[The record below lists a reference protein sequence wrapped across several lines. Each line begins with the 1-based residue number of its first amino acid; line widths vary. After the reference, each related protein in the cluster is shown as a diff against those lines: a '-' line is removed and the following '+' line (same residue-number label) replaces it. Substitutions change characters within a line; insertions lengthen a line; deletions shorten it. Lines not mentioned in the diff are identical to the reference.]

1 MLVISRKKGE
11 SLLIGDDIEITVEK
25 IDSSSVKISIKAP
38 KEKVI
43 LRKEVYEKVKDENS
57 NAIATTKDILK
68 ILKYEDNMYT
78 ANPYNIYKQ
87 NSVNMASS
95 QQLLLMLLDGA
106 VKYTKI
112 ARMAILN
119 KDIAKAHKELVRV
132 QDIFLEL
139 MITMD
144 KNTKYMEDLYNIYDF
159 IKNEL
164 VKANIKKD
172 ITIIDNTLPL
182 IEEIR
187 DMWYEVDAKIKS
199 GK

>member
-1 MLVISRKKGE
+1 
-11 SLLIGDDIEITVEK
+11 
-25 IDSSSVKISIKAP
+25 
-38 KEKVI
+38 
-43 LRKEVYEKVKDENS
+43 
-57 NAIATTKDILK
+57 
-68 ILKYEDNMYT
+68 MYT

-112 ARMAILN
+112 AKMAILN
-119 KDIAKAHKELVRV
+119 KDIARAHKELVRV

-144 KNTKYMEDLYNIYDF
+144 KNTEYMEDLYNLYDF

-164 VKANIKKD
+164 AKANMKKD
-172 ITIIDNTLPL
+172 VQTIEEVLPL

-187 DMWYEVDAKIKS
+187 DMWYEVDKKIKS

>member
-1 MLVISRKKGE
+1 
-11 SLLIGDDIEITVEK
+11 
-25 IDSSSVKISIKAP
+25 
-38 KEKVI
+38 
-43 LRKEVYEKVKDENS
+43 
-57 NAIATTKDILK
+57 
-68 ILKYEDNMYT
+68 MYT
-78 ANPYNIYKQ
+78 SNPYNIYKQ

-119 KDIAKAHKELVRV
+119 KDIARAHKELVRV

-164 VKANIKKD
+164 AKANLRKD
-172 ITIIDNTLPL
+172 VNIIDEVLPL

-187 DMWYEVDAKIKS
+187 DMWYEVDKKIKS

>member
-1 MLVISRKKGE
+1 
-11 SLLIGDDIEITVEK
+11 
-25 IDSSSVKISIKAP
+25 
-38 KEKVI
+38 
-43 LRKEVYEKVKDENS
+43 
-57 NAIATTKDILK
+57 
-68 ILKYEDNMYT
+68 MYT
-78 ANPYNIYKQ
+78 SNPYNIYKQ

-144 KNTKYMEDLYNIYDF
+144 KNTKYMEDLYNLYDF

-164 VKANIKKD
+164 AKANIKKD

>member
-1 MLVISRKKGE
+1 M
-11 SLLIGDDIEITVEK
+11 
-25 IDSSSVKISIKAP
+25 
-38 KEKVI
+38 
-43 LRKEVYEKVKDENS
+43 N
-57 NAIATTKDILK
+57 
-68 ILKYEDNMYT
+68 T

-95 QQLLLMLLDGA
+95 QQLLLMLVDGA

-119 KDIAKAHKELVRV
+119 KDIPRAHKELIRV

-159 IKNEL
+159 IKNQL
-164 VKANIKKD
+164 AKANMKKD
-172 ITIIDNTLPL
+172 INIIDKTLPL

-187 DMWYEVDAKIKS
+187 DMWYEVDKKIKS

>member
-1 MLVISRKKGE
+1 
-11 SLLIGDDIEITVEK
+11 
-25 IDSSSVKISIKAP
+25 
-38 KEKVI
+38 
-43 LRKEVYEKVKDENS
+43 
-57 NAIATTKDILK
+57 
-68 ILKYEDNMYT
+68 MYT

-164 VKANIKKD
+164 AKANMKKD
-172 ITIIDNTLPL
+172 VQIIDEVLPL

-187 DMWYEVDAKIKS
+187 DMWYEVDKKIKS

>member
-1 MLVISRKKGE
+1 
-11 SLLIGDDIEITVEK
+11 
-25 IDSSSVKISIKAP
+25 
-38 KEKVI
+38 
-43 LRKEVYEKVKDENS
+43 
-57 NAIATTKDILK
+57 
-68 ILKYEDNMYT
+68 MYT

-87 NSVNMASS
+87 NAVNMASS

-119 KDIAKAHKELVRV
+119 KDIARAHKELVRV

>member
-1 MLVISRKKGE
+1 
-11 SLLIGDDIEITVEK
+11 
-25 IDSSSVKISIKAP
+25 
-38 KEKVI
+38 
-43 LRKEVYEKVKDENS
+43 
-57 NAIATTKDILK
+57 
-68 ILKYEDNMYT
+68 MYT
-78 ANPYNIYKQ
+78 ANPYNVYKQ

-112 ARMAILN
+112 ARLAILN
-119 KDIAKAHKELVRV
+119 KDIPRAHKELVRV

-144 KNTKYMEDLYNIYDF
+144 KNTGYMEDLYNIYDF

-164 VKANIKKD
+164 AKANIKKD

-187 DMWYEVDAKIKS
+187 DMWYEVDKKIKS

>member
-1 MLVISRKKGE
+1 
-11 SLLIGDDIEITVEK
+11 
-25 IDSSSVKISIKAP
+25 
-38 KEKVI
+38 
-43 LRKEVYEKVKDENS
+43 
-57 NAIATTKDILK
+57 
-68 ILKYEDNMYT
+68 MYT

-119 KDIAKAHKELVRV
+119 KDIARAHKELVRV

-144 KNTKYMEDLYNIYDF
+144 KNTKYMEDLYNIYYF

-164 VKANIKKD
+164 AKANIKKD

>member
-1 MLVISRKKGE
+1 
-11 SLLIGDDIEITVEK
+11 
-25 IDSSSVKISIKAP
+25 
-38 KEKVI
+38 
-43 LRKEVYEKVKDENS
+43 
-57 NAIATTKDILK
+57 
-68 ILKYEDNMYT
+68 MYT
-78 ANPYNIYKQ
+78 ANPYNVYKQ
-87 NSVNMASS
+87 NAVNMASS

-119 KDIAKAHKELVRV
+119 KDIARAHKELVRV

-144 KNTKYMEDLYNIYDF
+144 KNTKYMEDLYNLYDF

-164 VKANIKKD
+164 AKANIKKD

>member
-1 MLVISRKKGE
+1 
-11 SLLIGDDIEITVEK
+11 
-25 IDSSSVKISIKAP
+25 
-38 KEKVI
+38 
-43 LRKEVYEKVKDENS
+43 
-57 NAIATTKDILK
+57 
-68 ILKYEDNMYT
+68 MYT

-119 KDIAKAHKELVRV
+119 KDIARAHKELVRV

-164 VKANIKKD
+164 AKANIKKD

-182 IEEIR
+182 MEEIR

>member
-1 MLVISRKKGE
+1 
-11 SLLIGDDIEITVEK
+11 
-25 IDSSSVKISIKAP
+25 
-38 KEKVI
+38 
-43 LRKEVYEKVKDENS
+43 
-57 NAIATTKDILK
+57 
-68 ILKYEDNMYT
+68 MYT

-106 VKYTKI
+106 AKYTKI
-112 ARMAILN
+112 AKMAILN
-119 KDIAKAHKELVRV
+119 KDIARAHKELVRV

-164 VKANIKKD
+164 AKANIKKD

>member
-1 MLVISRKKGE
+1 
-11 SLLIGDDIEITVEK
+11 
-25 IDSSSVKISIKAP
+25 
-38 KEKVI
+38 
-43 LRKEVYEKVKDENS
+43 
-57 NAIATTKDILK
+57 
-68 ILKYEDNMYT
+68 MYT

-119 KDIAKAHKELVRV
+119 KDIARAHKELVRV

-159 IKNEL
+159 IKNEI

>member
-1 MLVISRKKGE
+1 
-11 SLLIGDDIEITVEK
+11 
-25 IDSSSVKISIKAP
+25 
-38 KEKVI
+38 
-43 LRKEVYEKVKDENS
+43 
-57 NAIATTKDILK
+57 
-68 ILKYEDNMYT
+68 MYT
-78 ANPYNIYKQ
+78 ANPYNVYKQ
-87 NSVNMASS
+87 NSVNMVSS

-112 ARMAILN
+112 ARIAILN
-119 KDIAKAHKELVRV
+119 KDIARAHKELVRV

-139 MITMD
+139 MITID

-164 VKANIKKD
+164 SKANLRKD
-172 ITIIDNTLPL
+172 VNIIDEVLPL

-187 DMWYEVDAKIKS
+187 DMWYEVDKKIKS

>member
-1 MLVISRKKGE
+1 
-11 SLLIGDDIEITVEK
+11 
-25 IDSSSVKISIKAP
+25 
-38 KEKVI
+38 
-43 LRKEVYEKVKDENS
+43 
-57 NAIATTKDILK
+57 
-68 ILKYEDNMYT
+68 MYT
-78 ANPYNIYKQ
+78 ANPYNIYIQ

-119 KDIAKAHKELVRV
+119 KDIARAHKELVRV

-164 VKANIKKD
+164 AKANIKKD

>member
-1 MLVISRKKGE
+1 MY
-11 SLLIGDDIEITVEK
+11 
-25 IDSSSVKISIKAP
+25 SS
-38 KEKVI
+38 
-43 LRKEVYEKVKDENS
+43 
-57 NAIATTKDILK
+57 
-68 ILKYEDNMYT
+68 
-78 ANPYNIYKQ
+78 NPYNIYKQ

-112 ARMAILN
+112 ARMAIEK
-119 KDIAKAHKELVRV
+119 KDIPRAHKELIRV

-139 MITMD
+139 MITID
-144 KNTKYMEDLYNIYDF
+144 KNTEYMENLYNVYDF

-164 VKANIKKD
+164 AKANMKKD
-172 ITIIDNTLPL
+172 VNIIDNTLPL

-187 DMWYEVDAKIKS
+187 DMWYEVDKKIKS

>member
-1 MLVISRKKGE
+1 
-11 SLLIGDDIEITVEK
+11 
-25 IDSSSVKISIKAP
+25 
-38 KEKVI
+38 
-43 LRKEVYEKVKDENS
+43 
-57 NAIATTKDILK
+57 
-68 ILKYEDNMYT
+68 MYT

-112 ARMAILN
+112 AKMAILN
-119 KDIAKAHKELVRV
+119 KDIQRAHKELVRV

-164 VKANIKKD
+164 AKANIKKD
-172 ITIIDNTLPL
+172 ITIIDNTLSL

>member
-1 MLVISRKKGE
+1 
-11 SLLIGDDIEITVEK
+11 
-25 IDSSSVKISIKAP
+25 
-38 KEKVI
+38 
-43 LRKEVYEKVKDENS
+43 
-57 NAIATTKDILK
+57 
-68 ILKYEDNMYT
+68 MYT

-119 KDIAKAHKELVRV
+119 KDIPRAHKELVRV

-144 KNTKYMEDLYNIYDF
+144 KNTKYMEDLYNVYDF

-164 VKANIKKD
+164 AKANMKKD
-172 ITIIDNTLPL
+172 VKIIDEILPL

-187 DMWYEVDAKIKS
+187 DMWYEVDKKIKS